1 MDAFWSAAAIHF
13 TGGSESLL
21 NLVRL
26 PGQLAS
32 LRSATGDFQRLV
44 PGEVIW
50 PAAPGYERSNCSAMI
65 WPTVFNLCPTNNAKD
80 ADNDISQNV
89 QRDLMARFSGTAR
102 SWMKFYRFRLYLQG
116 VIVKFWWIRQLT
128 LVGRLPPSIAR
139 PQLPRGWKGPIML
152 ETPARL
158 RNSVSRALAAL
169 V

>member
-1 MDAFWSAAAIHF
+1 LDAFWSAAAIHF

-116 VIVKFWWIRQLT
+116 VIVKV
-128 LVGRLPPSIAR
+128 LVDQTAHFSRSTPSVDCATSITQRLEGADHA
-139 PQLPRGWKGPIML
+139 G
-152 ETPARL
+152 
-158 RNSVSRALAAL
+158 NSRALA
-169 V
+169 